1 MNKQGVVFH
10 AGFPTKT
17 EPGDTMNSGRKK
29 AGKQMA
35 GSQPDCRKAIQR
47 LPATHPSYF
56 RETFQFFLKKFAFNI
71 NIVTRRST
79 RRPKIRKVK
88 SGGKHLFSRIIRKR
102 KT

>member
-17 EPGDTMNSGRKK
+17 KPGDTMNSGRKK

-47 LPATHPSYF
+47 LLARHPSYF
-56 RETFQFFLKKFAFNI
+56 RETLQFFLKKFAFKI

-79 RRPKIRKVK
+79 RRD
-88 SGGKHLFSRIIRKR
+88 S
-102 KT
+102 

>member
-10 AGFPTKT
+10 AGFSTKTTKT

-47 LPATHPSYF
+47 LPARHPSYF
-56 RETFQFFLKKFAFNI
+56 RETFQFFFKKFAFKI

-79 RRPKIRKVK
+79 QRD
-88 SGGKHLFSRIIRKR
+88 S
-102 KT
+102 